1 MNSIIS
7 KEFFKGS
14 SQLTLA
20 EFTNDS
26 DARDWEVVNDGVM
39 GGLSSGK
46 FEISPA
52 GHGLYYGKV
61 LLENNGGFSLV
72 RCQFSPLS
80 VKDYD
85 KVVIRLK
92 GDGKQY
98 QFRVKSNKIDRHCY
112 IRNFITSGDWQ
123 IVEIPLKGMN
133 ARFRGNNLDLPDY
146 PAQVMEEIAFL
157 VGNKKAESFRLE
169 IDQIILKGPVP
180 FHLN

>member
-14 SQLTLA
+14 SQLTLT

-26 DARDWEVVNDGVM
+26 NARDWKVVNDGVM
-39 GGLSSGK
+39 GGLSSGN

-61 LLENNGGFSLV
+61 SLENNGGFSLV
-72 RCQFSPLS
+72 RYQFSPLN
-80 VKDYD
+80 VTPYD

-98 QFRVKSNKIDRHCY
+98 QFRVKSSITDRHCY
-112 IRNFITSGDWQ
+112 IGNFVTSGDWQ
-123 IVEIPLKGMN
+123 TVEIPLNGMT
-133 ARFRGNNLDLPDY
+133 ARFRGNDLDLPDY
-146 PAQVMEEIAFL
+146 PAQLMEEIAFL
-157 VGNKKAESFRLE
+157 VGNKRAESFRLE
-169 IDQIILKGPVP
+169 IDQIILKGPIP
-180 FHLN
+180 FNLN